1 MNFSDISNSS
11 LLSDHRLRWLVL
23 MFLLALGLAGGANY
37 AYYRCPLDNAGVDVF
52 TKELH
57 RREAVAN
64 TMLDYVVGSVA
75 KGGLN
80 SVMHDMYLYGES
92 EKNDIAIFIVKGD
105 SLCYWSSNSVDLRS
119 AGEIPFSPLFFSI
132 THNSYCIGVQRADA
146 QFRYVAFV
154 KFRQKSFAGLSV
166 GVNPFVKGF
175 NLPSNTQI
183 VDRSTPGVVE
193 IKSERGTY
201 LFSLQINSKYVN
213 NNLYLWLTIA
223 FSVMTLFLLFL
234 INYALANKLK
244 NNLVQKRVVGC
255 FATASVLFVS
265 LLAFV
270 GWPESLFSNAFFS
283 HKYYTSAFAASL
295 GHLVVYTAN
304 VFLFVYVLRK
314 FFLPVRVEWIGQIP
328 KWGRVLMAQL
338 LAALV
343 FLAAYLLTVHL
354 VYNSAIDVATSFV
367 QDISLISVLGLFL
380 IIPWFY
386 FTFYVAGL
394 LAYAYASKADAHDVF
409 YPRAVITVLGLVL
422 AVVCGGAAAHF
433 IAWGGFT
440 LASILMESNCI
451 YNRKRTLFY
460 VVVLAFIIINVT
472 VSVCYIHCIDRNS
485 ERYANLAEKL
495 TDNRELLHS
504 AEDETFMLD
513 NGNLI
518 MKDKTFRRLMTDSSL
533 SRVENVERYL
543 LDAYFSGIGNKY
555 EFDVQVHPV
564 GQPFM
569 VRSSDF
575 ENSIR
580 CQPSFFFRSCA
591 SVSDSKLLFLCLRPD
606 LPLAYACVFPYK
618 NNVAYVFLYPRLF
631 VYRKDLDVDVPTPFH
646 SSYSYS
652 DYTDVSVA
660 KYYNYEILFVEGK
673 YHYPNTSS
681 WIPNV
686 NKRNFHIYKNDCTHY
701 VSRISDQDGY
711 IVVTKMERRS
721 YNYFIFVSYLSAI
734 FAFVVLVYSLYW
746 WMMRRRRRASGSIL
760 TRMQFWLLGPLF
772 SAFVILAV
780 ISMFFFTD
788 QYRNKSITTMSE
800 QANSIERDLQ
810 QKIGF
815 SSSLHNVDYKRLSQD
830 LKDLSNLFSTD
841 ILLYDAA
848 GRQVAS
854 SRTTIINE
862 RYRFD
867 RLMYPI
873 PIFTRQADYFR
884 EAKFGP
890 YQFFSYYTYLY
901 NQRHQLV
908 GYVNVRSFSSAEQMR
923 NEVFNMLVVLI
934 DVYMVIV
941 LLTIIITWVISRMM
955 VKPVELLADQF
966 KRIKLTGSN
975 TKVEYADNDELGTL
989 VQQYN
994 IMVDKLQLSA
1004 EQLAQSQRELAW
1016 RDMARRIAHE
1026 IKNPLTPMKLSV
1038 QMAQM
1043 KQQRDPDNF
1052 AEYFDRTS
1060 KLLIEQIDNLSRI
1073 ASEFSTFAK
1082 TTVTVR
1088 EQVDLAAKVR
1098 SVVALFENNPEGVR
1112 FELDMHGIEEAMVW
1126 SDNKQIL
1133 QVFNN
1138 LFRNAIQAIPD
1149 GVEGLVRVDFQI
1161 NDEATIISI
1170 ADNGCGIPEENLQTI
1185 FQPNFTTKTSGMGL
1199 GLSIVKTIVNLANGE
1214 IWVDSKVGVGTT
1226 FFIRIPLVKP
1236 GEKAEDVQPTVAQS

>member
-1 MNFSDISNSS
+1 MKFSDISKSS
-11 LLSDHRLRWLVL
+11 LFPAHRLRWLVL
-23 MFLLALGLAGGANY
+23 LFFVALGFSGISNY
-37 AYYRCPLDNAGVDVF
+37 PYYRCPVENAGLDEF
-52 TKELH
+52 KKELH
-57 RREAVAN
+57 RREEVAN
-64 TMLDYVVGSVA
+64 AMLDYAVSSVA

-80 SVMHDMYLYGES
+80 SVLVDQNLYADS
-92 EKNDIAIFIVKGD
+92 EKNNIAIFIVKGD
-105 SLCYWSSNSVDLRS
+105 SLCYWSSNAVDLRS
-119 AGEIPFSPLFFSI
+119 AGEIPFSPLFYSI
-132 THNSYCIGVQRADA
+132 THNSYCVGVQRGDE
-146 QFRYVAFV
+146 QFRYVAFI
-154 KFRQKSFAGLSV
+154 KFRQKSFVGLSY
-166 GVNPFVKGF
+166 GANPFVKGF
-175 NLPSNTQI
+175 NLPTNTQI
-183 VDRSTPGVVE
+183 VERSAPGAVE
-193 IKSERGTY
+193 IKSARGKY

-213 NNLYLWLTIA
+213 NDVFFWFTVL
-223 FSVMTLFLLFL
+223 FSVATLALLFLL
-234 INYALANKLK
+234 NYALVNKLK
-244 NNLVQKRVVGC
+244 NNLVSRRVVGY
-255 FATASVLFVS
+255 FAVASVLFVT
-265 LLAFV
+265 LLTFI
-270 GWPESLFSNAFFS
+270 GWPESLFYNKFFS
-283 HKYYTSAFAASL
+283 NNYYTSMFAESM
-295 GHLVVYTAN
+295 GHLVIYTAN
-304 VFLFVYVLRK
+304 VFLLVYVLRK
-314 FFLPVRVEWIGQIP
+314 FFFPIKAKRFAALPQWM
-328 KWGRVLMAQL
+328 RVLLAQL
-338 LAALV
+338 LAASI
-343 FLAAYLLTVHL
+343 FSAAYVLSVHL
-354 VYNSAIDVATSFV
+354 VYNSSIDVATSFV
-367 QDISLISVLGLFL
+367 QDISLVTILGLFL

-386 FTFYVAGL
+386 FAFFIAGL
-394 LAYAYASKADAHDVF
+394 LAYAYASNADARKVY
-409 YPRAVITVLGLVL
+409 YPRAVVTVVGLVV
-422 AVVCGGAAAHF
+422 AIACGGDVAHF
-433 IAWGGFT
+433 IAWGGFS

-451 YNRKRTLFY
+451 YHRKRTLFY
-460 VVVLAFIIINVT
+460 VVVLAFILINVT
-472 VSVCYIHCIDRNS
+472 VSVCYIHCAERNS
-485 ERYANLAEKL
+485 ERYALLAQKL
-495 TDNRELLHS
+495 TDNRALLHS

-518 MKDKTFRRLMTDSSL
+518 MRDRTFRRLMTDSTL

-543 LDAYFSGIGNKY
+543 LDAYFSGISNKY
-555 EFDVQVHPV
+555 EFDVQVHPL

-580 CQPSFFFRSCA
+580 CQPNFFTRSCG
-591 SVSDSKLLFLCLRPD
+591 SVSDSKLLYLCTRPD

-618 NNVAYVFLYPRLF
+618 NYVAYVFLYPRLF
-631 VYRKDLDVDVPTPFH
+631 VYRQDGDDISAPFH
-646 SSYSYS
+646 SSYSYTDFS
-652 DYTDVSVA
+652 DVSVA
-660 KYYNYEILFVEGK
+660 KYYNYEMLFVEGK

-701 VSRISDQDGY
+701 VSRFSDQDGFL
-711 IVVTKMERRS
+711 VVTKMERRS

-734 FAFVVLVYSLYW
+734 FAFVVLLYSMYW
-746 WMMRRRRRASGSIL
+746 WLMRRRRQASNSIL
-760 TRMQFWLLGPLF
+760 ARMQFWLLGPLF
-772 SAFVILAV
+772 SAFIVLAA
-780 ISMFFFTD
+780 ISMLFFTD

-815 SSSLHNVDYKRLSQD
+815 ASSLHSVDYKRLSQD
-830 LKDLSNLFSTD
+830 LKDLSNLFSSD
-841 ILLYDAA
+841 ILLYDVS

-873 PIFTRQADYFR
+873 PLFTRQGDYFR
-884 EAKFGP
+884 EAKYGANE
-890 YQFFSYYTYLY
+890 FFSYYTYLY
-901 NQRHQLV
+901 NQRHQLL

-934 DVYMVIV
+934 DVYLVIV
-941 LLTIIITWVISRMM
+941 LLTIIITWLISRMM
-955 VKPVELLADQF
+955 IKPVELLADQF

-975 TKVEYADNDELGTL
+975 TKVEYADNDELGAL

-1004 EQLAQSQRELAW
+1004 EQLAQSQREMAW

-1052 AEYFDRTS
+1052 GEYFDRTS

-1088 EQVDLAAKVR
+1088 EKVDLAAKVR

-1112 FELDMHGIEEAMVW
+1112 FELDMHDIESAMVW

-1138 LFRNAIQAIPD
+1138 LFRNAIQAIPE
-1149 GVEGLVRVDFQI
+1149 GTEGLIKVDFQL

-1170 ADNGCGIPEENLQTI
+1170 TDNGCGIPEENLQTI

-1214 IWVDSKVGVGTT
+1214 IWVDSTVGQGTT

-1236 GEKAEDVQPTVAQS
+1236 GEKAEDVQPSVASN

>member
-1 MNFSDISNSS
+1 MKLSDIIKSP
-11 LLSDHRLRWLVL
+11 LCSDSRLRLLVAL
-23 MFLLALGLAGGANY
+23 FIVSLGLAGILNY
-37 AYYRCPLDNAGVDVF
+37 AYYRCPVENAGVDEF

-57 RREAVAN
+57 RREGVAN

-75 KGGLN
+75 KKGLN
-80 SVMHDMYLYGES
+80 SVLQDQKLYEDS
-92 EKNDIAIFIVKGD
+92 EKNNIAIFIVKGD

-119 AGEIPFSPLFFSI
+119 AGEIPFSPLFYCI
-132 THNSYCIGVQRADA
+132 THNSYCVGVQRADA

-154 KFRQKSFAGLSV
+154 KFRQKSFAGLSY
-166 GVNPFVKGF
+166 GANPFVSGF
-175 NLPSNTQI
+175 NLPTNTQI
-183 VDRSTPGVVE
+183 VERSTPGAVE
-193 IKSERGTY
+193 IKSARGKY
-201 LFSLQINSKYVN
+201 FFSLQINSKYVN
-213 NNLYLWLTIA
+213 NDVYLWLTIA
-223 FSVMTLFLLFL
+223 FSLATLLFLFL
-234 INYALANKLK
+234 INFALVNKLK
-244 NNLVQKRVVGC
+244 NNLVSRKLVGG
-255 FATASVLFVS
+255 FAIGSVLFVTI
-265 LLAFV
+265 LAFV

-283 HKYYTSAFAASL
+283 NKYYTSMFAASL

-304 VFLFVYVLRK
+304 IFLLVYVLRK
-314 FFLPVRVEWIGQIP
+314 FFFPVRVQRFSVLPQWA
-328 KWGRVLMAQL
+328 RVFLAQL
-338 LAALV
+338 LAASF
-343 FLAAYLLTVHL
+343 FLAAYVLTVHL
-354 VYNSAIDVATSFV
+354 VYHSSIDVATSFV
-367 QDISLISVLGLFL
+367 QDISLVTILGLFL

-386 FTFYVAGL
+386 FAFFIASL
-394 LAYAYASKADAHDVF
+394 LAYAYSSGVEARMVY
-409 YPRAVITVLGLVL
+409 YPRAAVTVIGVVVAL
-422 AVVCGGAAAHF
+422 ACGGDAAHF
-433 IAWGGFT
+433 IAWGGFS
-440 LASILMESNCI
+440 LASCLMESNCI
-451 YNRKRTLFY
+451 NNRKRSLFY
-460 VVVLAFIIINVT
+460 VVVLAFILINVT
-472 VSVCYIHCIDRNS
+472 VSVCYIHCTERNS
-485 ERYANLAEKL
+485 ERYALLAEKL
-495 TDNRELLHS
+495 TDNRALLHS

-518 MKDKTFRRLMTDSSL
+518 MRDRTFRRLMTDSTL

-580 CQPSFFFRSCA
+580 CQPSFFSRSCA
-591 SVSDSKLLFLCLRPD
+591 SVSNSKLLYLCTRPD

-631 VYRKDLDVDVPTPFH
+631 VYRQDGDSDAAPFH
-646 SSYSYS
+646 SSYSYT
-652 DYTDVSVA
+652 DYSDVSVA
-660 KYYNYEILFVEGK
+660 KYYNYEMLFVEGR

-701 VSRISDQDGY
+701 VSRFSDKDGFL
-711 IVVTKMERRS
+711 VVTKMERRS

-734 FAFVVLVYSLYW
+734 FAFVVLLYSMYW
-746 WMMRRRRRASGSIL
+746 WLLRRRRQASNSIL
-760 TRMQFWLLGPLF
+760 ARMQFWLLGPLF
-772 SAFVILAV
+772 SAFIVLAT

-815 SSSLHNVDYKRLSQD
+815 SSSLHSVDYKRLSQD
-830 LKDLSNLFSTD
+830 LKDLANLFSSD
-841 ILLYDAA
+841 VLLYDVS

-867 RLMYPI
+867 RLMYPV
-873 PIFTRQADYFR
+873 PLFTRQGDYFR
-884 EAKFGP
+884 EAKYGP
-890 YQFFSYYTYLY
+890 NEFFSYYTYLY

-934 DVYMVIV
+934 NVYLVIV
-941 LLTIIITWVISRMM
+941 LITIIITWIISRMM
-955 VKPVELLADQF
+955 IKPVELLADQF

-975 TKVEYADNDELGTL
+975 SKVEYPENDEFGTL

-1043 KQQRDPDNF
+1043 KQQRDPENF
-1052 AEYFDRTS
+1052 GEYFDRTS

-1088 EQVDLAAKVR
+1088 EKVDLAAKVR
-1098 SVVALFENNPEGVR
+1098 SVVALFENNTEGVR
-1112 FELDMHGIEEAMVW
+1112 FELDMHDIESAFVW

-1138 LFRNAIQAIPD
+1138 LFRNAIQAIPE
-1149 GVEGLVRVDFQI
+1149 GTEGLVHVDFQL

-1214 IWVDSKVGVGTT
+1214 IWVDSTVGVGTT

-1236 GEKAEDVQPTVAQS
+1236 GEKAEDVQPPVATN

>member
-1 MNFSDISNSS
+1 MKLSDITNSP
-11 LLSDHRLRWLVL
+11 LCSDHRLRWLVL
-23 MFLLALGLAGGANY
+23 MFLVALSLAGISNY
-37 AYYRCPLDNAGVDVF
+37 AYYRCPLENAGVDEF

-64 TMLDYVVGSVA
+64 TMLDYVVENVTRN
-75 KGGLN
+75 GLN
-80 SVMHDMYLYGES
+80 SVMLDKKLYDDS
-92 EKNDIAIFIVKGD
+92 EKNNIAIFIVKGD

-132 THNSYCIGVQRADA
+132 THNSYCVGVQRADA

-154 KFRQKSFAGLSV
+154 KFRQKSFAGLSL
-166 GVNPFVKGF
+166 GSNPFVSGF
-175 NLPSNTQI
+175 NLPMNTQI
-183 VDRSTPGVVE
+183 VDRSTPGAVE
-193 IKSERGTY
+193 VNSARGKY

-213 NNLYLWLTIA
+213 NNLYLWLTVA
-223 FSVMTLFLLFL
+223 FSVLTLFLLFL
-234 INYALANKLK
+234 LNYALANKLK
-244 NNLVQKRVVGC
+244 NNFIKREAVGA
-255 FATASVLFVS
+255 FAVASVFFVVF
-265 LLAFV
+265 LAYI

-295 GHLVVYTAN
+295 GHLVIYTAN
-304 VFLFVYVLRK
+304 VFLLVYILRK
-314 FFLPVRVEWIGQIP
+314 FFLPVQSQRFACIP
-328 KWGRVLMAQL
+328 QWKRVLLAQL
-338 LAALV
+338 LAAFV

-354 VYNSAIDVATSFV
+354 VYNSAIDVATSYV
-367 QDISLISVLGLFL
+367 QDISLVSVLGLIL

-386 FTFYVAGL
+386 FSFFVAGL
-394 LAYAYASKADAHDVF
+394 LAYSYASKSDARTVY
-409 YPRAVITVLGLVL
+409 YPRAFVTVAGFVL
-422 AVVCGGAAAHF
+422 AAVCGGDAAHF
-433 IAWGGFT
+433 IAWSGFS
-440 LASILMESNCI
+440 LASVFMESNGI
-451 YNRKRTLFY
+451 YHRKRTLFY

-472 VSVCYIHCIDRNS
+472 VSVCYIHCVERNS
-485 ERYANLAEKL
+485 ERYALLAEKL

-518 MKDKTFRRLMTDSSL
+518 MRDKTFRRLMTDSTL

-575 ENSIR
+575 ENSIS
-580 CQPSFFFRSCA
+580 CQPSFFAKSCE
-591 SVSDSKLLFLCLRPD
+591 SVSDSKLLYLCVRPD

-631 VYRKDLDVDVPTPFH
+631 VYRKDVDADMPTPFH

-652 DYTDVSVA
+652 DYKDVSVA
-660 KYYNYEILFVEGK
+660 KYFNYEMLFVEGK
-673 YHYPNTSS
+673 FHYPNTSS

-701 VSRISDQDGY
+701 VSRFSDKDGY
-711 IVVTKMERRS
+711 VVVTKMERRS

-734 FAFVVLVYSLYW
+734 FAFVLLIYSLYW
-746 WMMRRRRRASGSIL
+746 WMMRRRRRASNSIL

-772 SAFVILAV
+772 SAFVVLAV

-788 QYRNKSITTMSE
+788 QYRNKSIITMSE

-815 SSSLHNVDYKRLSQD
+815 ASSLHSVDYKRLSQD
-830 LKDLSNLFSTD
+830 LKDLSNLFSSD

-873 PIFTRQADYFR
+873 PLFTRQGDYFR

-890 YQFFSYYTYLY
+890 NVFFSYYTYLY

-908 GYVNVRSFSSAEQMR
+908 GYVSVRSFSSAEQMR

-934 DVYMVIV
+934 DVYLVIV
-941 LLTIIITWVISRMM
+941 ILTIIITWVISRMM

-1052 AEYFDRTS
+1052 PEYFDRTS

-1088 EQVDLAAKVR
+1088 EEVDLAAKVR
-1098 SVVALFENNPEGVR
+1098 SVVALFENNSEGVR
-1112 FELDMHGIEEAMVW
+1112 FELDMHGVETAMVW

-1138 LFRNAIQAIPD
+1138 LFRNAIQAVPE
-1149 GVEGLVRVDFQI
+1149 GVEGLVKVDFQL
-1161 NDEATIISI
+1161 NDEAAIISI

-1214 IWVDSKVGVGTT
+1214 IWVDSTVGVGTT